1 MQSLPPKL
9 QKMSLRPRHLL
20 PKTLGQMKRRKKVKY
35 YKTCYMFINQVSLLA
50 LFNAI

>member
-20 PKTLGQMKRRKKVKY
+20 PKTLGQNEEKEKK
-35 YKTCYMFINQVSLLA
+35 
-50 LFNAI
+50 